1 MIRSRRLARRE
12 AEKVAEKIGRL
23 INDLTLDLDQVGIY
37 VARDNLITYNR
48 LVEIAEAAEYERE
61 IISGRQQDTLF

>member
-1 MIRSRRLARRE
+1 MIRNRRLGKSE
-12 AEKVAEKIGRL
+12 AEKVAEKIGKL

-48 LVEIAEAAEYERE
+48 LREIAGSAEYERE
-61 IISGRQQDTLF
+61 IISGKQHDTLF

>member
-1 MIRSRRLARRE
+1 MIRSRRLARSE
-12 AEKVAEKIGRL
+12 AEKVAEKISRL

-48 LVEIAEAAEYERE
+48 LIEIAEAAEYERE
-61 IISGRQQDTLF
+61 IISGRQHDTLF